1 MVFFCLEP
9 ESTFSILDILQL
21 LIKLYTTVEASDE
34 KILSSEKEPD
44 VGSRRKSGDD
54 QKGTGSARLTRKL
67 ARRTS
72 KLKFVVNSL
81 ICANENLYFV
91 GARFGKMDLAL

>member
-44 VGSRRKSGDD
+44 VGSRRDFISPETTKKRPAPPD
-54 QKGTGSARLTRKL
+54 
-67 ARRTS
+67 
-72 KLKFVVNSL
+72 
-81 ICANENLYFV
+81 
-91 GARFGKMDLAL
+91 